1 MTDRPEAAGEMR
13 DPHEVLNAELS
24 EQYALEDELGRGGM
38 ASVFLAHDRK
48 HDRRVAIKVIH
59 PELLQGTGPRRFEQ
73 EIRITAGLRHPHILP
88 LLDSGVAGELL
99 FYVTPYVEGET
110 LQDRLRRDGRLPIDE
125 AVLIAADVAA
135 ALEHAH
141 RQEIVHRDIKPANIL
156 LSEGHAIVADF
167 GLARAFQSAGDAT
180 LTAEGT
186 VMGTVAYISP
196 EQATGVRDVDGR
208 TDVYSL
214 GCVLYEMVAGRP
226 PFVAK
231 PPEKLLKLHMFKQPA
246 PLASLR
252 DGVPPALDRAT
263 MQALEKSP
271 ANRQPSASAFLSA
284 LQAYDREPTGPL
296 AWLRRL
302 FAPPASR

>member
-48 HDRRVAIKVIH
+48 HHRRVAIKVIH

-99 FYVTPYVEGET
+99 YYVTPYVEGET

-167 GLARAFQSAGDAT
+167 GLARAFQSSGDAT

-214 GCVLYEMVAGRP
+214 GCVLYEMIAGRP

-231 PPEKLLKLHMFKQPA
+231 LPEKLLKLHMFKQPA
-246 PLASLR
+246 SLSSLR

-271 ANRQPSASAFLSA
+271 ANRQPSATAFLAA